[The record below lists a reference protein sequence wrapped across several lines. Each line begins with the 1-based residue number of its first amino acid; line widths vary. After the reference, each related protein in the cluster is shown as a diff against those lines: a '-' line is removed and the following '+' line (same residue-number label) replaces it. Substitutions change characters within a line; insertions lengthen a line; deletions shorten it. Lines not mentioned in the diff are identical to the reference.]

1 MPQAWLAIAS
11 KLPSSEWMLRSWLI
25 HSQFARSVLFSC
37 GGELCEP
44 LKEANKRV
52 KGLRS
57 EVWLHTKQGSD
68 CQAAVDII
76 FTARERVVSSARPLF
91 CGKTVIA
98 RSARH
103 EFVFCCKCSTCRR
116 GWCGSRGSC
125 GCCCGQGQAGDRAA
139 RARNG
144 GIREDIVRAAA
155 QRAPSHGK
163 EAVLSHQ
170 PRPCCELTSM
180 SCSLLLQL
188 HSLNTRKLHTALALF
203 VEVEVVTAASVGAF
217 ALYVYCTHTWK
228 KQLLPSCEI
237 GCDDHFLPH
246 SLFVTGFDVAG

>member
-1 MPQAWLAIAS
+1 MA
-11 KLPSSEWMLRSWLI
+11 

-44 LKEANKRV
+44 LKEAKRV

-76 FTARERVVSSARPLF
+76 FTARGRVVSSAWHLV
-91 CGKTVIA
+91 CGRTVIA
-98 RSARH
+98 TSVRH
-103 EFVFCCKCSTCRR
+103 EFVFCCKCCTCRR

-170 PRPCCELTSM
+170 PRPCCELTSL
-180 SCSLLLQL
+180 SLLVAAAVALTQ
-188 HSLNTRKLHTALALF
+188 HTQVAYRAGTVCGGGGGDSGISGSFCFVRVLHTHLEEA
-203 VEVEVVTAASVGAF
+203 TS
-217 ALYVYCTHTWK
+217 T
-228 KQLLPSCEI
+228 QL
-237 GCDDHFLPH
+237 
-246 SLFVTGFDVAG
+246 